1 MKQIIQNLKSGETKQ
16 IEVPVPLI
24 QEGHVLIKTTR
35 TLVSLGTERM
45 LVEFGKASMLSK
57 AKKQPDKVKMV
68 LDKIRTDGLRP
79 TIDSVFNKLDEPIPM
94 GYNNVGVVME
104 IGKGVKNI
112 QMGDRVVSNGPHA
125 EYVLIPEKLV
135 AKIPDNVSDEQAAF
149 TVLGSIGLQGIRLLK
164 PTFGETF
171 VVYGLGLIGLLSLQ
185 LLKANGCNIIGIDIA
200 EDKLKLAE
208 SFGAVAL
215 DAKSGVD
222 LPGRIMRETDGYGAD
237 GVLITASSKDNEI
250 ISQSAKMCRKRGRIV
265 LVGVTGLNISRADF
279 YEKEI
284 SFQVSC
290 SYGPGRYDDEYEL
303 KGRDYPLPF
312 VRWTENRNFKAVLK
326 ALANGSLNVDP
337 LITEILPFDRFEEVY
352 KNISASK
359 AIATIFK
366 FSEASNDSKRITIGR
381 SEKVDASKNV
391 CIAVV
396 GVGNFAKMTLLPA
409 LSKLK
414 ACVKYLCDIS
424 GVAST
429 TLAKKYKID
438 FSVSDIAEVLND
450 DEVNLVIITTRHNS
464 HAELARA
471 ALEAGKHVFV
481 EKPLALNEAELQ
493 KTIEVFNTNNQLLT
507 VGFNRRFAPAIME
520 LKKYISN
527 FSADLNMVAT
537 INAGFIPKQHWVH
550 DMEIGGGR
558 IIGEACHFIDLLAF
572 LADSPVKAVFM
583 TGLGI
588 NPKEDTDNAIIT
600 LKFEN
605 GAQGVVN
612 YFANGSKTYSKERIE
627 VFGNGKVFIID
638 NFRKIEGYGVKGFS
652 KIKYKQDKGHFNQFK
667 TLIDALSSGDT
678 NKVVSLESVIN
689 TTRASFAALESMKT
703 KQWVTIE

>member
-1 MKQIIQNLKSGETKQ
+1 MKQIIQSFKTGETNQ
-16 IEVPVPLI
+16 IEVPVPQI
-24 QEGHVLIKTTR
+24 QEGHILIKTTR

-57 AKKQPDKVKMV
+57 AKQQPDKVKMV
-68 LDKIRTDGLRP
+68 IDKIKTDGLRP
-79 TIDSVFNKLDEPIPM
+79 TIDSVFNKLDEPFPL
-94 GYNNVGVVME
+94 GYNNVGVVTE
-104 IGKGVKNI
+104 VGPGVRSF
-112 QMGDRVVSNGPHA
+112 QTGDRVVSNGQHA
-125 EYVLIPEKLV
+125 EYVLIPEKLA

-164 PTFGETF
+164 PAFGETI
-171 VVYGLGLIGLLSLQ
+171 VIYGLGLIGLLSLQ
-185 LLKANGCNIIGIDIA
+185 LLKANGCNVIGIDIA
-200 EDKLKLAE
+200 DDKLKLAE

-215 DAKSGVD
+215 DAKSGLD
-222 LPGRIMRETDGYGAD
+222 LPGRIMQETDGFGAD

-312 VRWTENRNFKAVLK
+312 VRWTENRNFKAVLN
-326 ALANGSLNVDP
+326 ALAGGGLNVDP
-337 LITEILPFDRFEEVY
+337 LITEILPFDQFEQVY

-366 FSEASNDSKRITIGR
+366 FPEASDESKRIAIEKT
-381 SEKVDASKNV
+381 EKVDAGKHV
-391 CIAVV
+391 CIGVI

-409 LSKLK
+409 LSKSD
-414 ACVKYLCDIS
+414 ARVKYLCDIT
-424 GVAST
+424 GVAAT
-429 TLAKKYKID
+429 TLAKKYNID
-438 FSVSDIAEVLND
+438 FSVSDVDEVLKD

-464 HAELARA
+464 HAELASA
-471 ALEAGKHVFV
+471 ALKAGKHVLV
-481 EKPLALNEAELQ
+481 EKPLALNEPELQ
-493 KTIEVFNTNNQLLT
+493 NIIELYNANNQLLT
-507 VGFNRRFAPAIME
+507 VGFNRRFAPAIKE
-520 LKKYISN
+520 LKKHLSE
-527 FSADLNMVAT
+527 FSSDLNMVAT
-537 INAGFIPKQHWVH
+537 MNAGFIPRQHWVH
-550 DMEIGGGR
+550 DMETGGGR

-588 NPKEDTDNAIIT
+588 DPNEDTDNAIIT
-600 LKFEN
+600 LKFAN

-612 YFANGSKTYSKERIE
+612 YFANGSKTYAKERIE
-627 VFGNGKVFIID
+627 VFGNGKVFIVD
-638 NFRKIEGYGVKGFS
+638 NFRRLEGYGVKGLS

-667 TLIDALSSGDT
+667 TLIDALASGDT
-678 NKVVSLESVIN
+678 DKAVSFESVVN
-689 TTRASFAALESMKT
+689 TTRASFAALESLKT
-703 KQWVTIE
+703 KQWITIE